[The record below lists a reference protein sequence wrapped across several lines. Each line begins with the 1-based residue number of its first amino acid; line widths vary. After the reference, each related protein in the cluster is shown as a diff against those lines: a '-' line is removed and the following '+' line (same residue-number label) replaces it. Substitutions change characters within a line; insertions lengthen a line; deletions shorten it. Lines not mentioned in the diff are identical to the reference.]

1 MTLAALAAL
10 GLGGC
15 SDLFTETTPAAAP
28 THINDPVIAFAAQA
42 APGATESV
50 VLPQTGQT
58 AQLRLVRAYAAASGR
73 ECREV
78 QVYSAGADYTRLL
91 CQAGGVWS
99 EARPLLRSGAA
110 RP

>member
-1 MTLAALAAL
+1 MTMAAIAL
-10 GLGGC
+10 TGLGGC
-15 SDLFTETTPAAAP
+15 AELGIEATPAAAP
-28 THINDPVIAFAAQA
+28 APISDPVVAFAAQA

-50 VLPQTGQT
+50 QLPQTGQT
-58 AQLRLVRAYAAASGR
+58 AQLRLVRSYAAASGR

-78 QVYSAGADYTRLL
+78 QVYSGGADYTRLL

-99 EARPLLRSGAA
+99 EARPLLRGGAG